1 MTRNTKIRLST
12 IALAVSGAL
21 AFIGCG
27 GGGGGSSSSYTPPPE
42 VPQPAGMD
50 KLKAMGD
57 PKATITVDGKLF
69 RDASGDGKL
78 DAYEDWRKPADA
90 RADALI
96 DAISADKKA
105 AADDVPEGVKQLIGL
120 MNVSNA
126 FVASTKNTE
135 ATSGACLVKE
145 GAAGVSTEYPYI
157 CEKFA
162 IWMGFMP
169 SRTTTEMMQSG
180 IRYYTIRDNP
190 PLDVLAAWSN
200 NLQKLAAKTSK
211 WGIPVV
217 LTSNPRNHVASGA
230 GFSEAAGVFS
240 SWPAEAGLAAAMLG
254 EKEANGGKYSSLVKE
269 FAENAS
275 QEWVATGIRKAY
287 AYQADLATEPR
298 WSRNNGT
305 FGDDPDLVAEI
316 HKQLVEGF
324 QKTSAGNFKLTDKS
338 VALTTKHFPG
348 NGVAPRGVD
357 SHDGKGKWANY
368 TTPNSI
374 SWHVKPFQAA
384 IDAGTSSLMTY
395 YQIAN
400 STVDQLPK
408 AFWFSPTQQFEAV
421 GIAYNK
427 KALDWLKA
435 DKSQGGLGFKGYINT
450 DSRITIAEGQPHG
463 VENLTPQQR
472 VEKVVNA
479 GIDILS
485 IGNGE
490 YKKELNPLRGTV
502 TEPSHVE
509 VWAVD
514 EMLKNYKEG
523 KISLAKV
530 KSAVKPL
537 LTEMFQLG
545 LFDNPFVDDATA
557 KAKANTADIQKKA
570 HAAHQKSVVLLK
582 NQGDLLPLNVKDSG
596 VKLYVDVLGP
606 QETPLTGTHNVG
618 TNTLRQ
624 MLTAKGANLAEF
636 ADATHV
642 LLVIKPTTQ
651 NLCKTSD
658 AATEETPCP
667 SPYGKATWGEILT
680 EMHRIESLKTSVDI
694 SLNSFT
700 LDKKFGP
707 VNTEA
712 VKTPGLEAIMASG
725 KKIIVA
731 IDMGN
736 PWILGNVEPKASAM
750 LATYGV
756 TNQAL
761 FDILTGK
768 DAEGKAVKPI
778 GRLPTTVPSNL
789 VELEKK
795 PADMPGHYYVK
806 DHAAYPYKDSEGKVY
821 QFGFGLSYK

>member
-1 MTRNTKIRLST
+1 MHKSTKIKLST

-21 AFIGCG
+21 AFVGC
-27 GGGGGSSSSYTPPPE
+27 GGGGGSSSEPVVQP
-42 VPQPAGMD
+42 PAGMD

-57 PKATITVDGKLF
+57 PKGTITVDGKLF

-78 DAYEDWRKPADA
+78 DAYEDWRLSPDK
-90 RADALI
+90 RADDLI
-96 DAISADKKA
+96 GKMAASTGKA
-105 AADDVPEGVKQLIGL
+105 AGADVSEDVAQLIGL

-126 FVASTKNTE
+126 FVASTKATE

-145 GAAGVSTEYPYI
+145 GAAGISSEYPYI

-162 IWMGFMP
+162 VWMGFMP
-169 SRTTTEMMQSG
+169 SRTTTEMMKSG

-190 PLDVLAAWSN
+190 PLDVLAQWSN
-200 NLQKLAAKTSK
+200 SLQKVAAKTSK

-240 SWPAEAGLAAAMLG
+240 SWPAEGGLAAAMLG

-269 FAENAS
+269 FAENAAS
-275 QEWVATGIRKAY
+275 EWVATGIRKAY
-287 AYQADLATEPR
+287 AYQADLSTEPR
-298 WSRNNGT
+298 WSRNNAT
-305 FGDDPDLVAEI
+305 FGDDPDLVAEV

-324 QKTSAGNFKLTDKS
+324 QKTRAGSFSLTDKS

-368 TTPNSI
+368 TTPNSL

-384 IDAGTSSLMTY
+384 IDAGTSSIMTY
-395 YQIAN
+395 YQIPD
-400 STVDQLPK
+400 STVEQLPK
-408 AFWFSPTQQFEAV
+408 SFWFSADKQFEAV
-421 GIAYNK
+421 GLAYNK
-427 KALDWLKA
+427 KVLDWLKA

-490 YKKELNPLRGTV
+490 FKKELNPLPFIPQPVTV
-502 TEPSHVE
+502 TDPSHVE

-523 KISLAKV
+523 KISLTKV

-545 LFDNPFVDDATA
+545 LFDNPFVDVAVA
-557 KAKANTADIQKKA
+557 KTKANTADIQKKA

-582 NQGDLLPLNVKDSG
+582 NQGDLLPLNVKDG
-596 VKLYVDVLGP
+596 AVKLYADVLAP
-606 QETPLTGTHNVG
+606 SDAK
-618 TNTLRQ
+618 TNTTTNGLRT
-624 MLTAKGANLAEF
+624 LLKSKGANLVDF

-642 LLVIKPTTQ
+642 LLVIKPSTQ

-667 SPYGKATWGEILT
+667 SPYTKATWGETLN

-694 SLNSFT
+694 ALNKFT
-700 LDKKFGP
+700 LGAKFGA
-707 VNTEA
+707 VDTEA

-725 KKIIVA
+725 KKVIVA

-736 PWILGNVEPKASAM
+736 PWLLGNVEPKAGAM
-750 LATYGV
+750 LATFGV

-768 DAEGKAVKPI
+768 DAEGKAVKPV
-778 GRLPTTVPSNL
+778 GRLPVTVPSNL

-795 PADMPGHYYVK
+795 PADMPGHYYAK
-806 DHAAYPYKDSEGKVY
+806 SHAAYPYKDSEGKVY